1 MNDFSFLFSFPIDVS
16 GFETKGRGPSP
27 GLGAYSSNDY
37 HQWMARAP
45 STSAIYESVRKSGTR
60 NQLERPSSALASG
73 LSNTSLSKIA
83 HSAESLLETIRLVRV
98 LFIPLPSPLGI

>member
-1 MNDFSFLFSFPIDVS
+1 MFFNGI
-16 GFETKGRGPSP
+16 ETKGRGPSP
-27 GLGAYSSNDY
+27 GAYSSNDY
-37 HQWMARAP
+37 HQWLARAP

-98 LFIPLPSPLGI
+98 LFFHSFFRLFHFSNR